1 MLWRTEE
8 FPGESYP
15 ARMESSLPTPSFRH
29 STWESAIVPRFVLV
43 TSLLI
48 AGCSSSPGTGQPAP
62 ADTGSP
68 AATIQGTPT
77 VAGTVAPPEAG
88 PSAPAASAPAASAP
102 AAAIPGKTSPP
113 PAQKATQVAAGE
125 PAPNVSEPPIE
136 PAPPAVTPQPTARA
150 STPAPQPAATA
161 RAPIAV
167 DIGGLVEVGPTK
179 PGLTRI
185 GSDKCKLC
193 HKVQFTSW
201 AATAHAARTPPL
213 DCESCH
219 GAGSEY
225 KTLAIMK
232 DAKKAR
238 AAGLV
243 TPVRAFCAK
252 CHTTGWSDDLLKRAH
267 AHKAGV

>member
-1 MLWRTEE
+1 
-8 FPGESYP
+8 
-15 ARMESSLPTPSFRH
+15 MERSLSTPSFRH
-29 STWESAIVPRFVLV
+29 STWESAIVPRFALV

-48 AGCSSSPGTGQPAP
+48 AGCSSSPGSGQPAP
-62 ADTGSP
+62 ADAGSP

-88 PSAPAASAPAASAP
+88 PSAPAASAL
-102 AAAIPGKTSPP
+102 AAATPGKTSPP
-113 PAQKATQVAAGE
+113 PAQKATQVAVG
-125 PAPNVSEPPIE
+125 E
-136 PAPPAVTPQPTARA
+136 PAPPAVVTPQPIARE
-150 STPAPQPAATA
+150 STPAPQPAATKAPPAPAATA
-161 RAPIAV
+161 RAPLAV
-167 DIGGLVEVGPTK
+167 DIGGLVEVGATK

-252 CHTTGWSDDLLKRAH
+252 CHSTGWSDDLLKRAH